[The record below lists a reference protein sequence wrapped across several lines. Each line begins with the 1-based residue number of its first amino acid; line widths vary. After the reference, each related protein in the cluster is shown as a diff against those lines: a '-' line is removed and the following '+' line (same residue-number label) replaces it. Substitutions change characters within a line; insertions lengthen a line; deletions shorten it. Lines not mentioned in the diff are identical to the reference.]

1 MKSLKRHSAFLIP
14 SLVLLAIAGLFILP
28 GWKQSGKRSY
38 SKYLPVSLTAQ
49 ASGINRWSQAV
60 QQIKADRGEPTGKQA
75 KVDIPHQVRHYSDTR
90 RFLATQVAE
99 VKEHGL
105 RTPQDLV
112 ELGEMIAN
120 GEMVSLSPATEKY
133 VLFGVGASAGKNPF
147 TRYINGKSVPV
158 YNEAGLRS
166 EHQRIADE
174 RLKSE
179 KEIAALKQEISGLGK
194 RERSR
199 RAKLQS
205 QITAEQKEIKAG
217 AEDKELLDRYYDNAA
232 TREQLFSQ
240 YESLEALS
248 KKFRERDFNIEDN
261 AARRDMKVRM
271 LSSLRSEALK
281 VLEEIADSY
290 YQKFQRPLPVTSLV
304 RPDEYQNALSKVNP
318 NATKIDTPPHSTGLA
333 FDIYYRYMTAAEQAH
348 VMDHLAKL
356 KDAARIEVLRENRDH
371 YHVFA
376 FIDGSR
382 PGESL
387 IASSRSGSAA
397 TKAAKP
403 VTTSKATK
411 KAAKKKV
418 ATKKMVRKT
427 RKHRR

>member
-1 MKSLKRHSAFLIP
+1 MNSLKRHSAFLLP

-49 ASGINRWSQAV
+49 ASEINRWSLAV

-75 KVDIPHQVRHYSDTR
+75 KVDIPQQVRHYGDTR
-90 RFLATQVAE
+90 RFLAIQVAE

-133 VLFGVGASAGKNPF
+133 VLFGVGARAGKNPF

-158 YNEAGLRS
+158 YDELGLRR
-166 EHQRIADE
+166 EHQRIAEE
-174 RLKSE
+174 RLQSE
-179 KEIAALKQEISGLGK
+179 KEIAALKHEISGLGK

-217 AEDKELLDRYYDNAA
+217 TEDKELLDRFYDNAE
-232 TREQLFSQ
+232 TRAQLFSQ
-240 YESLEALS
+240 YESLEILS
-248 KKFRERDFNIEDN
+248 KKFRERDFNIEDD
-261 AARRDMKVRM
+261 AARREMKVRM
-271 LSSLRSEALK
+271 LSSLRPEALR

-348 VMDHLAKL
+348 VMDHLSKL

-382 PGESL
+382 PGEKL
-387 IASSRSGSAA
+387 IAASRSGSAVA
-397 TKAAKP
+397 TKAAAKP
-403 VTTSKATK
+403 TRRKQRSQRRLPGKSRRQEGDRES
-411 KAAKKKV
+411 
-418 ATKKMVRKT
+418 VR
-427 RKHRR
+427 